1 MEGKGRP
8 ITYKTITIEKKLQ
21 ILLETDQP
29 DSTIRQVARKHGI
42 SPSSIHDW
50 RKNRDKLQDKELV
63 KHVKSRKNVMNTTQR
78 NLFPEIAMTL
88 AS

>member
-1 MEGKGRP
+1 MEGKGGP
-8 ITYKTITIEKKLQ
+8 TTYKTITIEKKLQ

-29 DSTIRQVARKHGI
+29 DSTIRGVARKHGI